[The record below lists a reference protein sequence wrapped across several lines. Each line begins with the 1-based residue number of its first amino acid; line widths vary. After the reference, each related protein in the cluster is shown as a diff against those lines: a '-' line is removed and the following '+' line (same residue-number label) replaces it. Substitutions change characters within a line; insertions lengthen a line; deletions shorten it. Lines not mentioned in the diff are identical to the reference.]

1 MGLADQ
7 CSGVLV
13 RVGSRK
19 QKVPGSSL
27 IIGGD
32 FSFLLIFDLFV
43 FNSNDSENFLSV
55 AKMLSTVHERETC
68 LVAVILCALVWPGL
82 RPELATPKTS

>member
-55 AKMLSTVHERETC
+55 NCSRKGNVPRRRH
-68 LVAVILCALVWPGL
+68 LVCS
-82 RPELATPKTS
+82 RLARASA